1 MQSGKPVR
9 GVCAALGLP
18 RGTYYAWRHRLLRE
32 SPSEAAPSRG
42 RVVPGYSLTRQG
54 QKVPDGQIMEWI
66 VEILE
71 DENAAYGYEK
81 LTWRLR
87 RRFDLTV
94 NKKKVYRLCR
104 EMELLW
110 PQRQKKTVY
119 PRRLPRNWV
128 ITRPNQLW
136 QTDLKYGYI
145 AGEDRFF
152 YLQGIIDVCDR
163 SIMAYHLGLTCRA
176 ADAARTLAQAV
187 AIRKAEWQEPPVI
200 RTDNGPQFI
209 AGKFEQQC
217 HTLNLDH
224 ERIPVHSPNYNA
236 YIESWHA
243 QLERECLAREEFITY
258 ADAYRVVTQWIH
270 DYNTIRIHRRLDYR
284 SPMEMRARV
293 ATGQAQWTPLR
304 V

>member
-1 MQSGKPVR
+1 
-9 GVCAALGLP
+9 
-18 RGTYYAWRHRLLRE
+18 
-32 SPSEAAPSRG
+32 
-42 RVVPGYSLTRQG
+42 
-54 QKVPDGQIMEWI
+54 MEWI

-87 RRFDLTV
+87 RRFDLTI

-104 EMELLW
+104 EMDLLW
-110 PQRQKKTVY
+110 PQRQRKTVY

-163 SIMAYHLGLTCRA
+163 SIIAYHLGLTCKA

-209 AGKFEQQC
+209 AAQFEQQC
-217 HTLNLDH
+217 HMLSLDH

-243 QLERECLAREEFITY
+243 QLERECLAREEFIT
-258 ADAYRVVTQWIH
+258 ADAYRVVAQWID
-270 DYNTIRIHRRLDYR
+270 DYNTMRIHRRLDYR

-293 ATGQAQWTPLR
+293 AAGQAKWIPLR